1 MSIIKENQSLTYH
14 EEVDPETGEV
24 YKVVDSHVI
33 STQKI
38 YKNQEEFIQI
48 YLEDM
53 AGLMNISSKSEL
65 QVLCCLWK
73 YSSYPSESEKGNCVI
88 INSKILKDIEQTTGL
103 KLQSIRNI
111 INKLVKGD
119 KHLLI
124 KDPDF
129 RATYYLNPQY
139 FFKGALRDRPK
150 VMKVVLTYIQ
160 QE

>member
-1 MSIIKENQSLTYH
+1 MSTIKENQSLTYH
-14 EEVDPETGEV
+14 EEIDKETGEV
-24 YKVVDSHVI
+24 YKVIDSHII

-38 YKNQEEFIQI
+38 YKDQDEFIQI

-53 AGLMNISSKSEL
+53 AGLMSIGTKSEL

-73 YSSYPSESEKGNCVI
+73 YSTYSTEDKGNCVI
-88 INSKILKDIEQTTGL
+88 ITSKILKTIEEVTDLQT
-103 KLQSIRNI
+103 QSIRNI
-111 INKLVKGD
+111 ISKLTKGD

-124 KDPDF
+124 KDPEF
-129 RATYYLNPQY
+129 RATYYLNPTY

-150 VMKVVLTYIQ
+150 VMKVILTYV